1 MFCYVIGK
9 PPMDKRGK
17 HGKNAHALSK
27 DVKEAVRKHIGS

>member
-1 MFCYVIGK
+1 MVCYVIGK

-17 HGKNAHALSK
+17 HRNNAHAFSE